1 MTIPEGQ
8 KNIMKQASESEIFL
22 EIQQWSCVTFMRK
35 FSWIDFVVP
44 DNDDMMALLHVSVR
58 LIKKDETS
66 EFFKFF
72 RNLKFKMKLGYE
84 CWRRNCI
91 LPELFREAIAQTIA
105 EKEELAV
112 DRLKRYIAKSKDF
125 KKIERKGMRYRDI
138 WDINR
143 DKREKLATDL
153 R

>member
-1 MTIPEGQ
+1 
-8 KNIMKQASESEIFL
+8 
-22 EIQQWSCVTFMRK
+22 MRK

-66 EFFKFF
+66 EFFKMF
-72 RNLKFKMKLGYE
+72 RYLKFKMKLGYE
-84 CWRRNCI
+84 CWRRNCMM
-91 LPELFREAIAQTIA
+91 PELFREAIAQTIA

-112 DRLKRYIAKSKDF
+112 DRLKRYIAKSEDF
-125 KKIERKGMRYRDI
+125 KKIECKGMRYRDI
-138 WDINR
+138 NR
-143 DKREKLATDL
+143 KKREKLAIDL